1 MPARVRRTE
10 SSRISGCPEENT
22 DPRPCTQTSAVS
34 ERRLGSFPFVVAGC
48 VLLGLG
54 MAGWMFPLGVI
65 REHTESRLFAW
76 RTGLY
81 RVGVDAAAFLGPVV
95 CGLIGEAHTGLFVS
109 AVGVGAFAAS
119 IGLGRRALRAG
130 AGKGAAGS
138 P

>member
-1 MPARVRRTE
+1 
-10 SSRISGCPEENT
+10 
-22 DPRPCTQTSAVS
+22 
-34 ERRLGSFPFVVAGC
+34 
-48 VLLGLG
+48 
-54 MAGWMFPLGVI
+54 MFPLGVI

-119 IGLGRRALRAG
+119 IRPGPAG
-130 AGKGAAGS
+130 PQGGGG
-138 P
+138 